1 MKIQYKAQP
10 EFDLD
15 NMLST
20 DFNFMST
27 EKMQATLQSN
37 LEVSLANQT
46 PSKSSNHSAC
56 NEISSD
62 SFIFIVEN
70 MNKHI
75 YSTLL
80 DIIDENENANRT
92 FSKNLPIFKK
102 YFAKYSK
109 KNISEDFNSLLHFNG
124 SCTDVIL
131 LKDLSSLH

>member
-27 EKMQATLQSN
+27 EKMQATLKSN
-37 LEVSLANQT
+37 PVESLTNQT

-92 FSKNLPIFKK
+92 FSKNLPIIKK
-102 YFAKYSK
+102 IF
-109 KNISEDFNSLLHFNG
+109 
-124 SCTDVIL
+124 
-131 LKDLSSLH
+131 

>member
-10 EFDLD
+10 EFDLED
-15 NMLST
+15 MLST

-37 LEVSLANQT
+37 PEVSLANQT

-102 YFAKYSK
+102 YFEKYSK
-109 KNISEDFNSLLHFNG
+109 KNH
-124 SCTDVIL
+124 
-131 LKDLSSLH
+131 K

>member
-10 EFDLD
+10 EFDLED
-15 NMLST
+15 MLST

-37 LEVSLANQT
+37 PVVSLANQT
-46 PSKSSNHSAC
+46 PPKSFNNSAC
-56 NEISSD
+56 NEFSSD

-80 DIIDENENANRT
+80 DIIDENANENRT
-92 FSKNLPIFKK
+92 FSKNLQILKRF
-102 YFAKYSK
+102 
-109 KNISEDFNSLLHFNG
+109 IS
-124 SCTDVIL
+124 
-131 LKDLSSLH
+131 

>member
-37 LEVSLANQT
+37 LVVSLANQT

-56 NEISSD
+56 HKFSSD

-80 DIIDENENANRT
+80 DIIDENENVNRT
-92 FSKNLPIFKK
+92 FSQNLQLFKK
-102 YFAKYSK
+102 IFCEKYL
-109 KNISEDFNSLLHFNG
+109 KNQ
-124 SCTDVIL
+124 
-131 LKDLSSLH
+131 K

>member
-37 LEVSLANQT
+37 QVVSLANQT

-80 DIIDENENANRT
+80 DIIDENENAHRT
-92 FSKNLPIFKK
+92 FSKNLPILKK
-102 YFAKYSK
+102 IFLDIFEKTK
-109 KNISEDFNSLLHFNG
+109 VK
-124 SCTDVIL
+124 IL
-131 LKDLSSLH
+131 IVFYILMDPVQMSFFSRI

>member
-20 DFNFMST
+20 DFNFMFT
-27 EKMQATLQSN
+27 EKMQATTLQSN
-37 LEVSLANQT
+37 PIVSLTNKT

-80 DIIDENENANRT
+80 DIIDENANENRT
-92 FSKNLPIFKK
+92 FSKNLQILKRYIIYQINDQNK
-102 YFAKYSK
+102 
-109 KNISEDFNSLLHFNG
+109 LH
-124 SCTDVIL
+124 
-131 LKDLSSLH
+131 

>member
-37 LEVSLANQT
+37 QVVSLANQT

-92 FSKNLPIFKK
+92 FSKSLPILKHILRNIT
-102 YFAKYSK
+102 
-109 KNISEDFNSLLHFNG
+109 KN
-124 SCTDVIL
+124 
-131 LKDLSSLH
+131 

>member
-27 EKMQATLQSN
+27 EKMQATLPSN
-37 LEVSLANQT
+37 PIVPLTNKT
-46 PSKSSNHSAC
+46 PSKSSNHSSC
-56 NEISSD
+56 YEISSD

-80 DIIDENENANRT
+80 DIIDEDENENRT
-92 FSKNLPIFKK
+92 FSKNLQ
-102 YFAKYSK
+102 
-109 KNISEDFNSLLHFNG
+109 
-124 SCTDVIL
+124 IL
-131 LKDLSSLH
+131 KIYIILYN